1 MQVEHSHN
9 LEQPSGIPA
18 AFYEDVDAMI
28 AAGEYSNALEKM
40 LPQVQEATIELG
52 LLERSADCFFHI
64 RDMQNAIDVMKY
76 AVDKWPDQARSWGRL
91 GLMLQTVGD
100 LKGASEAFEKVLEI
114 EPNSVPA
121 LCALNGIETFS
132 IKSAYASRLEALGR
146 REDLDPQ
153 LKVLIFNALGQ
164 ICHAA
169 GHPELALAMFDQ
181 SKKLSG
187 GTFVS
192 EIFADMVAEQEKF
205 FEPVTIEPSADAADE
220 LNMVFV
226 GGMPGAG
233 CSLVERILAAHN
245 EVTSIGENSALSKT
259 YGAMRM
265 HLARTDRGAGHWEAM
280 NSLTDDEIDIFRQ
293 FYFERALGGR
303 KLTSTTLV
311 DARPMGVFEFAL
323 AQKLFPNARF
333 VCLTRNRMDTALAN
347 LANVFVGGNAYATE
361 PNALAEMMGFV
372 ARSAI
377 DYKTKLGEQMR
388 VQSFEAL
395 VQNPDNQIPALLDQV
410 GLTFDAACMTPPM
423 LAAMEP
429 LQNGLGKEELSP
441 ALVGQWEDYKEAI
454 GPVVSAMDD
463 ASQAA
468 WKSLKDAAISE
479 T

>member
-40 LPQVQEATIELG
+40 LPQVQEATIEVG

-76 AVDKWPDQARSWGRL
+76 AVDKWPDQASSWGRL

-100 LKGASEAFEKVLEI
+100 LKGASAAFEKVLEI

-146 REDLDPQ
+146 RSDLDVQ
-153 LKVLIFNALGQ
+153 LRVLIFNALGQ

-192 EIFADMVAEQEKF
+192 EIFADMVAEQETYFK
-205 FEPVTIEPSADAADE
+205 PVTIEPGTDAADE

-233 CSLVERILAAHN
+233 CSLVERILAAHKD
-245 EVTSIGENSALSKT
+245 VTSIGENSALSKT

-280 NSLTDDEIDIFRQ
+280 NSLTEEEIEIFRQ
-293 FYFERALGGR
+293 FYFERALGGQ
-303 KLTSTTLV
+303 KMTTTTLV

-333 VCLTRNRMDTALAN
+333 ICLTRNRMDTVLAN

-361 PNALAEMMGFV
+361 PSALAEMMGFV
-372 ARSAI
+372 ARSAL
-377 DYKTKLGEQMR
+377 DYKTKMGDQMR

-395 VQNPDNQIPALLDQV
+395 VQTPENQIPAMLEQV
-410 GLTFDAACMTPPM
+410 GLGFDASCMTPPM

-454 GPVVSAMDD
+454 GPVVAAMDE

>member
-1 MQVEHSHN
+1 MQVEHSEI

-18 AFYEDVDAMI
+18 AFYEDVDAKI

-40 LPQVQEATIELG
+40 LPHVQESTIEIG
-52 LLERSADCFFHI
+52 LLERCADCFFQI
-64 RDMQNAIDVMKY
+64 RDMENAIDVMQY
-76 AVDKWPDQARSWGRL
+76 AVGKWPDQASSWGRL
-91 GLMLQTVGD
+91 GLMLQTVGN
-100 LKGASEAFEKVLEI
+100 LTEAKEAFEKVLSI

-121 LCALNGIETFS
+121 LCALNGIETFAINS
-132 IKSAYASRLEALGR
+132 SYAARLEALGR
-146 REDLDPQ
+146 RDDLDPQ
-153 LKVLIFNALGQ
+153 LKVVIFNALGQ

-205 FEPVTIEPSADAADE
+205 FEPVTLEPGADVPNG

-233 CSLVERILAAHN
+233 CSLVERILEAHRD
-245 EVTSIGENSALSKT
+245 VTSIGENSALSKT

-280 NSLTDDEIDIFRQ
+280 NSLTEEEIDIFRQ
-293 FYFERALGGR
+293 FYFERALGGQ
-303 KLTSTTLV
+303 KLATSTLV

-333 VCLTRNRMDTALAN
+333 VCLIRNRMDTALAN
-347 LANVFVGGNAYATE
+347 LANVFLGGNAYATD
-361 PNALAEMMGFV
+361 PGALAEMMGFV

-395 VQNPDNQIPALLDQV
+395 VQTPDNQIPALLDQV
-410 GLTFDAACMTPPM
+410 GLTFDAACMTPPS

-429 LQNGLGKEELSP
+429 LQKALGKEELSP

-454 GPVVSAMDD
+454 GPVVSEMDE

-468 WKSLKDAAISE
+468 WKSLKDAATSG

>member
-1 MQVEHSHN
+1 
-9 LEQPSGIPA
+9 
-18 AFYEDVDAMI
+18 
-28 AAGEYSNALEKM
+28 
-40 LPQVQEATIELG
+40 
-52 LLERSADCFFHI
+52 
-64 RDMQNAIDVMKY
+64 MQNAIDVMKY
-76 AVDKWPDQARSWGRL
+76 AVEKWPENATSWGRL

-100 LKGASEAFEKVLEI
+100 LKGASDAFEKVLEI
-114 EPNSVPA
+114 QPNSVPA
-121 LCALNGIETFS
+121 LCALNGIETFN

-146 REDLDPQ
+146 REDLDVQ

-169 GHPELALAMFDQ
+169 GHPDLALAMFDQ

-205 FEPVTIEPSADAADE
+205 FEPVTIEPSAEAAADE
-220 LNMVFV
+220 LNMIFV

-233 CSLVERILAAHN
+233 CSLVERILAAHKD
-245 EVTSIGENSALSKT
+245 VTSIGENSALSKT

-265 HLARTDRGAGHWEAM
+265 HLARTDRGAGHWEAL
-280 NSLTDDEIDIFRQ
+280 NTLTAEEIEIFRQ
-293 FYFERALGGR
+293 FYFERALGGQ
-303 KLTSTTLV
+303 KMTTSTLL

-333 VCLTRNRMDTALAN
+333 ICLTRNRMDTVLAN

-361 PNALAEMMGFV
+361 PSALAEMMGFV
-372 ARSAI
+372 ARSAM
-377 DYKTKLGEQMR
+377 DYKTKMGEQMR

-395 VQNPDNQIPALLDQV
+395 VQTPENQIPAMLEQA
-410 GLTFDAACMTPPM
+410 GLGFDASCMTPPM

-441 ALVGQWEDYKEAI
+441 ALVGQWENYKEAI
-454 GPVVSAMDD
+454 APVVSAMDD
-463 ASQAA
+463 ASQTA
-468 WKSLKDAAISE
+468 WKSLKEAAISE